1 MANALMDTLMDYRSI
16 ILYLALFLIV
26 GSLAEIYVRKKEK
39 VKVERNRRG
48 EIISK
53 TRSVGYP
60 LLLLLA
66 AIIVALAARFWH

>member
-1 MANALMDTLMDYRSI
+1 MDYRSI

-26 GSLAEIYVRKKEK
+26 GSLAEIYARKQEK
-39 VKVERNRRG
+39 VKVERDRRG
-48 EIISK
+48 RVVSA
-53 TRSVGYP
+53 TRSIGYP